1 MALRTFPVSTFVTAS
16 LKMAEQSA
24 PIWVASRSVNTKT
37 FPSVDSDAP
46 KEIMSTVGCPQPEE
60 IYPGDTCMAA
70 LSSFAS
76 KTLDDILR
84 RDLAKDENIYTDSEG
99 RLARLVICLPFKI

>member
-1 MALRTFPVSTFVTAS
+1 MLGLQTLSTFVTAS

-37 FPSVDSDAP
+37 FPSVDGDAP
-46 KEIMSTVGCPQPEE
+46 KEIMSTVGCPQE

-84 RDLAKDENIYTDSEG
+84 RDLAKDENICADSEG
-99 RLARLVICLPFKI
+99 RLARLVTCLPFKI